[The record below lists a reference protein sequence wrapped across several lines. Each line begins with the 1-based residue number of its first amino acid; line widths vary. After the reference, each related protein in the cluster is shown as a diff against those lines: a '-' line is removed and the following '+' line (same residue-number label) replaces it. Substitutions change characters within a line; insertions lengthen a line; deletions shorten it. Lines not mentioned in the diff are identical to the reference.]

1 MLGLGRKKKEN
12 EASCFFCPQPAS
24 DWKLE
29 VKTAEGVL
37 VKHVCVDC
45 KEYLERMAKGESL
58 YNMYREFEEAEESAE
73 DE

>member
-1 MLGLGRKKKEN
+1 MLGLGRKKKES
-12 EASCFFCPQPAS
+12 EACFFCPQPVS

-37 VKHVCVDC
+37 VKHICVDC
-45 KEYLERMAKGESL
+45 KDYLGRMASGESL
-58 YNMYREFEEAEESAE
+58 YNMYREFEEAEEPDE